1 MKFHLADTAG
11 MNLFTGYDRDY
22 VAVNHR
28 QFRTSLIV
36 LPERIIEEWPPR
48 DFAALE
54 AGHFEVLLE
63 IAPEIVLLG
72 TGDRLCFPHPRL
84 TQALTGAGIGFEA
97 LAESDF
103 EAIRTL
109 GPEILLLGTGDRQ
122 RFPAPSLLRPLIE
135 ARIGYEI
142 MDLPAA
148 CRTFNILA
156 SEGRKVAAALLISAR

>member
-36 LPERIIEEWPPR
+36 LPERIIEEWPPK
-48 DFAALE
+48 DYAALE

-63 IAPEIVLLG
+63 LAPEIVLLG

-84 TQALTGAGIGFEA
+84 TQALTSAGIGFEV
-97 LAESDF
+97 
-103 EAIRTL
+103 
-109 GPEILLLGTGDRQ
+109 
-122 RFPAPSLLRPLIE
+122 
-135 ARIGYEI
+135 
-142 MDLPAA
+142 MDTPAA